1 MEDNGY
7 HDQESK
13 GKKRARNR
21 KKATALARY
30 FFIKGQKA
38 RSKDGRMNSK
48 EITKEG
54 IKIRR
59 LAPEEIPLPPF
70 WGSRRLKKIPPE
82 KVLPFLNVRVLV
94 SARWQLKEKASLPAN
109 SRLIPDTLLSSF
121 LEEARHKN
129 LLQFQATYGYF
140 PARSQKNKLLV
151 FRSESDDS
159 PLVFSFP
166 ALKSFPET
174 SLADFFLPEEAEKK
188 DVAAFSLVTGGHKL
202 DAFIKEKW
210 GEGDYADYFLWHG
223 FGAELTEAL
232 AEYIHFK
239 IRQELGLEAKGQPDY
254 AACFKKKYRG
264 RRLSPGY
271 PSFPQLEDQKKIL
284 ELLKGEEIRV
294 SLTETF
300 QLVPELTTTAI
311 ILHHPDASRYF

>member
-1 MEDNGY
+1 
-7 HDQESK
+7 
-13 GKKRARNR
+13 
-21 KKATALARY
+21 
-30 FFIKGQKA
+30 
-38 RSKDGRMNSK
+38 MNSR
-48 EITKEG
+48 EITREE

-59 LAPEEIPLPPF
+59 LAPEEIPQPPS
-70 WGSRRLKKIPPE
+70 WGSRRLKNIPPQ

-94 SARWQLKEKASLPAN
+94 SARWQLKEKASLPVN
-109 SRLIPDTLLSSF
+109 SRLIPDALLSSF
-121 LEEARHKN
+121 LKEARHKK
-129 LLQFQATYGYF
+129 LLQFQAAYGYF
-140 PARSQKNKLLV
+140 PACSQKNKLLV

-174 SLADFFLPEEAEKK
+174 SVADFFLPEEAEKK

-210 GEGDYADYFLWHG
+210 AHGEYADYFLWHG

-239 IRQELGLEAKGQPDY
+239 IRQELGLEPEGRPDY
-254 AACFKKKYRG
+254 AASLKKKYRG

-284 ELLKGEEIRV
+284 ELLKAEAIGV

-300 QLVPELTTTAI
+300 QLLPELTTTAL